1 MFLSWGWGVGAEVRV
16 PVCVGCEWI
25 FFFCTKTAGVTEVVR
40 TGGRLICP
48 PSPPSH
54 QPSALQ
60 DLDDPLGRQAVAHS
74 PALTDP
80 PSSQSPSA
88 THHHPH
94 PIPQQRG
101 TPPRPASLGASS
113 QPPPCAPQAP
123 CPGSRLRLWD
133 GGRGSVQVSSG
144 GAEGLTQPSLT
155 NVQTTVQFGSPEQI
169 V

>member
-74 PALTDP
+74 PAL
-80 PSSQSPSA
+80 A
-88 THHHPH
+88 HF
-94 PIPQQRG
+94 
-101 TPPRPASLGASS
+101 ASS
-113 QPPPCAPQAP
+113 PTRTETL
-123 CPGSRLRLWD
+123 GTRE
-133 GGRGSVQVSSG
+133 RGSVRQVWLSALEKSVQFSVPL
-144 GAEGLTQPSLT
+144 ESRNQCQRFIP
-155 NVQTTVQFGSPEQI
+155 VQTK
-169 V
+169 

>member
-101 TPPRPASLGASS
+101 TPPPPRLPRCLLPASTLC
-113 QPPPCAPQAP
+113 PPSPLPRLQAP
-123 CPGSRLRLWD
+123 VVGWRPGVGPGLQRRR
-133 GGRGSVQVSSG
+133 RGSNP
-144 GAEGLTQPSLT
+144 AQPNQCADYCTIWES
-155 NVQTTVQFGSPEQI
+155 
-169 V
+169 

>member
-1 MFLSWGWGVGAEVRV
+1 MTLWADRRSPTAQPSLTPHLLSL
-16 PVCVGCEWI
+16 P
-25 FFFCTKTAGVTEVVR
+25 
-40 TGGRLICP
+40 LP
-48 PSPPSH
+48 PITTPTPSH
-54 QPSALQ
+54 SS
-60 DLDDPLGRQAVAHS
+60 VA
-74 PALTDP
+74 P
-80 PSSQSPSA
+80 
-88 THHHPH
+88 
-94 PIPQQRG
+94 
-101 TPPRPASLGASS
+101 PPRPASLGASS